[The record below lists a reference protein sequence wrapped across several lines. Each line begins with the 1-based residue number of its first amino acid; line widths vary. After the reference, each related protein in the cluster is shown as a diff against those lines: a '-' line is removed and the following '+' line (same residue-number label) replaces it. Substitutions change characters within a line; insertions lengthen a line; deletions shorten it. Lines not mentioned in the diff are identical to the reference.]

1 MMDGE
6 KEDKK
11 HFNYNDLI
19 QQDGKK
25 KKKKKNKEQ
34 LTQQKEEDFNVSV
47 CWIGKCFEETT
58 ELLKCSN

>member
-47 CWIGKCFEETT
+47 CWIG
-58 ELLKCSN
+58 